1 MNGGGYDVDIRNYLG
16 PLLPIEAYDRGCV
29 RMLRLMLTMMA
40 CSQYPQFIMLPEK
53 RRWHII
59 MLIEEGVNAMASS
72 TMRYQ
77 TRFTFILYNIQ
88 SSEYF
93 VNLLISMSDDS
104 LRSVCTLSEHEMNP
118 EKTKG
123 VRDKIQI
130 QLDKK
135 IETKSIQTMPCPS
148 CKNRD
153 ATIIMS
159 AQIRASDEGRTIKL
173 KCNILDC
180 GREWALAG

>member
-1 MNGGGYDVDIRNYLG
+1 MSVYSVDIRNYMG
-16 PLLPIEAYDRGCV
+16 PLLPAEAYDRGCV
-29 RMLRLMLTMMA
+29 RMLRLMLAMMV
-40 CSQYPQFIMLPEK
+40 CSQYQQFLSLSEK
-53 RRWHII
+53 QKWRII
-59 MLIEEGVNAMASS
+59 MHIEEGVHCMSE
-72 TMRYQ
+72 TVMRYQ
-77 TRFTFILYNIQ
+77 TKFTFILHNLQ
-88 SSEYF
+88 SSKHFIDLIIAMGDDALKRVCFMSEY
-93 VNLLISMSDDS
+93 
-104 LRSVCTLSEHEMNP
+104 EMNP
-118 EKTKG
+118 AKTQP

-130 QLDKK
+130 QLEKK

-180 GREWALAG
+180 GREWTLAS